1 MFNFLVK
8 KLDNFKFST
17 DELIDY
23 YNSVETDYDHLRW
36 KAKGTV
42 VDNVEHSVSQLSGWA
57 IQTNFK
63 NPIGVI
69 CPYDIVVL
77 RDDDLIDE
85 SSNYQK
91 KTKLAFGI
99 AEKIIE
105 AVPYASMMSIVDHPP
120 TTALKEHKD
129 YDIFLK
135 VHIPIRT
142 NDQSYFIFGEEKF
155 VLEVGSAYLINTTE
169 LHKTDNQ
176 GSTSRTHMIFRIP
189 IEQINNFLSAEF
201 TI

>member
-1 MFNFLVK
+1 MFDFLVK

-23 YNSVETDYDHLRW
+23 YNNVEKNYNHLRW
-36 KAKGTV
+36 FAKGTI
-42 VDNVEHSVSQLSGWA
+42 VDNAEHSVSQLSGWA

-63 NPIGVI
+63 DPTGII

-77 RDDDLIDE
+77 RNPDMIDE

-91 KTKLAFGI
+91 KTNLAFGFS
-99 AEKIIE
+99 EKIIS

-142 NDQSYFIFGEEKF
+142 NDQSYFIFGEHKF

-176 GSTSRTHMIFRIP
+176 GNSPRTHMIFRIP
-189 IEQINNFLSAEF
+189 IDQVNNFLESEF
-201 TI
+201 SI